1 MANQYLALENYIKS
15 FIKKEN
21 ITTEIIEKM
30 NIYILEK
37 TLNHKQI
44 WFSFK
49 LSYDRYLSVTITY
62 FTSYTKIKEKHLK
75 ISPIGHIEKIITFV
89 IHSELKNHIATNS
102 YKDFLI
108 NLALDINIP
117 YIVNALSIKIDKRS
131 STADIKCPI
140 CILNYTQF
148 ELEKTTLPCGH
159 ALCKTCL
166 LNLFKSNIKT
176 CPLCRKN
183 ILDDLEE
190 STI

>member
-1 MANQYLALENYIKS
+1 MMDCINYINGTWQTGS
-15 FIKKEN
+15 NSTVPVYDAGFLLGDGLFETIRFDN
-21 ITTEIIEKM
+21 R
-30 NIYILEK
+30 
-37 TLNHKQI
+37 
-44 WFSFK
+44 K
-49 LSYDRYLSVTITY
+49 L
-62 FTSYTKIKEKHLK
+62 FFPEKHLK